1 MRRSLPQKHVVV
13 AGMTT
18 DVATQLEIA
27 AQHIK
32 EAALI
37 VRGKGYR
44 IESYDLERVAF
55 DCLAVA
61 ERETNKDR
69 K

>member
-1 MRRSLPQKHVVV
+1 
-13 AGMTT
+13 MTT
-18 DVATQLEIA
+18 AATQLEIA
-27 AQHIK
+27 AQHLK

-44 IESYDLERVAF
+44 IESYDLERVAH

-61 ERETNKDR
+61 EKEGNK
-69 K
+69 

>member
-1 MRRSLPQKHVVV
+1 
-13 AGMTT
+13 MTT
-18 DVATQLEIA
+18 ASAATQLEIA
-27 AQHIK
+27 ARHLK
-32 EAALI
+32 DAALI

-44 IESYDLERVAF
+44 IKSYELERVAH

-61 ERETNKDR
+61 EKEGK